1 MWECNC
7 NVEEGSCKPLC
18 ESVSKFAN
26 SMWGNSFYCLYFHF
40 IYLSA
45 TWETKENRWLCLLLK
60 KPFFWKMSEK
70 TDKSKQVLQNSFLN
84 NIAKANT
91 AEGWFPW
98 WMHSF
103 REVYFITHSSP
114 VTLPV
119 ARIEESL
126 IAVSAQHLNQ
136 IALIWALQGHWGV
149 SRAVVL
155 RTHDTAFKVKAILDT
170 WGKKKLNCL
179 GKCIFSLTAQGALV
193 QRWVWA
199 SSEHWGSTRM
209 ATGSEALPS
218 CSGKTVTQN
227 QRNALD
233 NQSWF
238 LVKVTLWSL

>member
-170 WGKKKLNCL
+170 WGKKKTKLSREMHLQFN
-179 GKCIFSLTAQGALV
+179 ST
-193 QRWVWA
+193 
-199 SSEHWGSTRM
+199 GSTCSALGLSFIWALRKHKDGHWQWSPPQLLWQNSY
-209 ATGSEALPS
+209 TKSEKCP
-218 CSGKTVTQN
+218 
-227 QRNALD
+227 
-233 NQSWF
+233 W
-238 LVKVTLWSL
+238 